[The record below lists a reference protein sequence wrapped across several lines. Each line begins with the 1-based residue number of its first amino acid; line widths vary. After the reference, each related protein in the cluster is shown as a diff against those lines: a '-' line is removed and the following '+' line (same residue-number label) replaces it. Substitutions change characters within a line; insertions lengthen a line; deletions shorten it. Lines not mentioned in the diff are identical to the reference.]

1 VAVSAISS
9 SFLQYKGRA
18 LCTFLCNK
26 GGGREDITPRN
37 TCDNTF
43 IGRNV
48 YTTAKQGAK
57 ATLVYLLSGPYQ
69 VGTQTSHNIDCA
81 LGPLCYIRE
90 CSI

>member
-9 SFLQYKGRA
+9 SLYKGRA

-26 GGGREDITPRN
+26 GGREDITPRN
-37 TCDNTF
+37 TSDNTF

-57 ATLVYLLSGPYQ
+57 ATLVYLLSDRYSSVEG
-69 VGTQTSHNIDCA
+69 GKT
-81 LGPLCYIRE
+81 
-90 CSI
+90 